1 MKSKLKVMFKQTKPK
16 FEIAKKRL
24 FNSLKFIGI
33 IGLKI
38 VSISSMIAFSVIP
51 FLHNIIN
58 HTLAQWLWY
67 PSFAIFLMLVIVDY
81 IKNKE
86 PTFKTP
92 VFEFW
97 GKWGFANV
105 FPMFISIF
113 VFNYYDIDFIWLWII
128 FAYVAIYVPLFFI
141 SLLTFDIK
149 NNSRT
154 KEEQQKASLNIC
166 KYIMLY
172 WLLDL
177 LYISIANNWLM
188 ATIVFGVLSVI
199 IIFFNLGNAFLNGT
213 KSLRFLIVLDL
224 VIGLCLSAYL
234 IFIIPNDSLQ
244 NITLTIT
251 ASVFGGIFTLIG
263 VAWTFKKG
271 DADRQAD
278 LHRLETERKE
288 EERKKFVPYINI
300 SKGNQSAVTVNAHIH
315 TGLDFEKA
323 EDINKC
329 TNNSFYLIQIE
340 NFDIKNISESNIIID
355 GIRIDDIYYKFEST
369 MLERNSVCCIQTTSN
384 WSIAL
389 PQYIQSIKLVICDI
403 LQNTYEVEC
412 KFKFTADSDMNYV
425 IVEAKAGEKFTG
437 FNGTYVITNISLP
450 MLLQEDTP

>member
-1 MKSKLKVMFKQTKPK
+1 MLMTDIQLILNQKTDF
-16 FEIAKKRL
+16 IAKKCL
-24 FNSLKFIGI
+24 FNSLKSIGI

-38 VSISSMIAFSVIP
+38 VSISSMIAFLVIP

-58 HTLAQWLWY
+58 HTFAQWLWY
-67 PSFAIFLMLVIVDY
+67 PSFAIFLMSVIIDY

-105 FPMFISIF
+105 FSIFISIF
-113 VFNYYDIDFIWLWII
+113 VFNYYDIDFIWLWTI
-128 FAYVAIYVPLFFI
+128 FAYVAIYVPLFFF

-154 KEEQQKASLNIC
+154 KDEEQKASLNIC
-166 KYIMLY
+166 KYIILY

-177 LYISIANNWLM
+177 LYISIANSWLV
-188 ATIVFGVLSVI
+188 ATIIFGVLSVI
-199 IIFFNLGNAFLNGT
+199 TIFFNLGNAFLNGT
-213 KSLRFLIVLDL
+213 KSLRFLIILDL
-224 VIGLCLSAYL
+224 LSGLILSAYL

-244 NITLTIT
+244 NIILTIT

-278 LHRLETERKE
+278 LHRLETDRKE

-300 SKGNQSAVTVNAHIH
+300 SKGNQPVVTVNAHIH

-329 TNNSFYLIQIE
+329 TNNFFYFIQIE

-355 GIRIDDIYYKFEST
+355 GVIIDDSYYKFDDT
-369 MLERNSVCCIQTTSN
+369 ILEQNSVCRIQTTNN
-384 WSIAL
+384 WSISL
-389 PQYIQSIKLVICDI
+389 PQSIQSIKLVICDI

-412 KFKFTADSDMNYV
+412 KFKFTSASEMNYV
-425 IVEAKAGEKFTG
+425 IVETKAGEKFTG